1 MKAFLIFSFYL
12 LPYYLGIF
20 DVNYVICRKFVNSEI
35 LFFKEQNC
43 VKKNAIFWKIQ
54 EYFILDMK
62 ISKSI
67 NYCKNLRGSAF
78 AVHKS
83 KVLKQF

>member
-1 MKAFLIFSFYL
+1 MKAIFIFSFYL

-20 DVNYVICRKFVNSEI
+20 YISYIICKLFVNFKI
-35 LFFKEQNC
+35 ITFKEQNC

-62 ISKSI
+62 ISKSL
-67 NYCKNLRGSAF
+67 NYCTNMCGNVF
-78 AVHKS
+78 ALHKS